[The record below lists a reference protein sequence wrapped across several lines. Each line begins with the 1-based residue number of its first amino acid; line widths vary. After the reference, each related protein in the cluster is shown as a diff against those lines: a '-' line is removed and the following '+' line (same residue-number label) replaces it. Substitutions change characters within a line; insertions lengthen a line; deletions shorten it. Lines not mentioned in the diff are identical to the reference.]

1 MTNALDDFKYLN
13 RWFGIERTYRPK
25 YESVVKALTCA
36 AEAERLREELDECSD
51 TVIAL
56 VDRNEQLRKERDE
69 LAAFIKK
76 TNPDVV
82 NVPDDIFLIC
92 VRAKKDN

>member
-1 MTNALDDFKYLN
+1 MTDRFKNAIDRMKIYADGRMLADDWVDTHGDIYTL
-13 RWFGIERTYRPK
+13 IQ
-25 YESVVKALTCA
+25 A
-36 AEAERLREELDECSD
+36 ATEA
-51 TVIAL
+51 
-56 VDRNEQLRKERDE
+56 EQLRKERDE